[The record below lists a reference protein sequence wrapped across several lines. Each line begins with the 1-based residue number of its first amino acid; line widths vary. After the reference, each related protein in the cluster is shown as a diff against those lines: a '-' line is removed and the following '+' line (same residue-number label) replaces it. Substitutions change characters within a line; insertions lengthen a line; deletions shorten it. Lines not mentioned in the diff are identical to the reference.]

1 MWLGEDTSSV
11 SIPDS
16 VPMTQVTECLS
27 DNILQWI
34 SPTKLGIMGSLSKT
48 ESLTA
53 SDTNYNGW
61 VWLDC

>member
-1 MWLGEDTSSV
+1 MWLGEETSSV

-34 SPTKLGIMGSLSKT
+34 SPAKLGIMGSLSKT

-53 SDTNYNGW
+53 SDTNYNG
-61 VWLDC
+61 